1 MGQHE
6 KVLPIQMVL
15 PTLLSFFMRALQ
27 FHWLKSTGKTTN
39 MAQAMGVNPY
49 FMREYEAMARNYT
62 PAKVIKIIHHLRE
75 YDMRSK
81 GWNTADND
89 AGKLMKELVF
99 KIIH

>member
-1 MGQHE
+1 
-6 KVLPIQMVL
+6 
-15 PTLLSFFMRALQ
+15 
-27 FHWLKSTGKTTN
+27 
-39 MAQAMGVNPY
+39 MGVNPY
-49 FMREYEAMARNYT
+49 FMREYEAMARNYS